1 MKRIALSAI
10 AVAVALCAAVPLR
23 AQIMPRTEGF
33 RFGLGLG
40 ATLPMGDYG
49 DFDKMGVNILGVFET
64 PLANSPLYLRVDG
77 IYSST
82 AHDGVGASGS
92 TSILGGNA
100 SALYHFSAPAATAR
114 PYALAGVGIYN
125 VDPGPDSET
134 KIGIGVGGGVTFN
147 LAGFNAFAEAR
158 YVSVQTSGSS
168 TTFVPLTV
176 GLLFGY

>member
-1 MKRIALSAI
+1 MKRISWSAL
-10 AVAVALCAAVPLR
+10 AVAVALCAAMPLR

-33 RFGLGLG
+33 WFGLVLG

-49 DFDKMGVNILGVFET
+49 AFDKMGVNILGVFET

-77 IYSST
+77 LYSST
-82 AHDGVGASGS
+82 AHDGTGASGS
-92 TSILGGNA
+92 TSILGGTA

-114 PYALAGVGIYN
+114 PYALAGLGIYN
-125 VDPGPDSET
+125 VDPGAGSET

-158 YVSVQTSGSS
+158 YLSVQTSGSS